1 MLSNFERFALKCGKW
16 ANRKMTPNQAAGFNI
31 FRNCALGTRVMPW
44 MALCWSEKPDK
55 QGDRRH
61 RQARLHS
68 FKNDEM
74 CHCYLFLLCLW
85 LILDNDQCRP
95 RHILGALTKAV
106 ASVGFGVLGTR
117 ILSENE
123 ASTRQVLEY
132 YSASPRNIL
141 K

>member
-1 MLSNFERFALKCGKW
+1 
-16 ANRKMTPNQAAGFNI
+16 MTLNQRAGFNI

-61 RQARLHS
+61 RLARLHS

-85 LILDNDQCRP
+85 LILDNDQSRS
-95 RHILGALTKAV
+95 RHILGALIKAV
-106 ASVGFGVLGTR
+106 NSVGFGVLGTR
-117 ILSENE
+117 LGTEYSQVLEYHLSIRRVLGMYSNI
-123 ASTRQVLEY
+123 TRQVLE
-132 YSASPRNIL
+132 
-141 K
+141 